1 MTRPLTIRPHHWS
14 AMLGGMRTA
23 RDLLH
28 TRETVDWWA
37 RVAAA
42 ANDNRGPREALEII
56 GKGA

>member
-37 RVAAA
+37 RVGAT
-42 ANDNRGPREALEII
+42 ANDNRRIEEIWR
-56 GKGA
+56 